1 MTIVV
6 APQAGKDLLEA
17 YEYIR
22 KDNPIAADRVLAHI
36 VEVIGMLTS
45 EAVTEREVLLRD
57 GRWVKTWPVPPY
69 RIYYRVIGQELQ
81 VIRVYHRPDVRLS
94 GEGRVN
100 GEGI

>member
-6 APQAGKDLLEA
+6 APQAGKDLQEA

-36 VEVIGMLTS
+36 VEMIGMLAS
-45 EAVTEREVLLRD
+45 EAVIGRDVLLRD

-69 RIYYRVIGQELQ
+69 RIYYRVREQELQ
-81 VIRVYHRPDVRLS
+81 VIRVYHQARRPIER
-94 GEGRVN
+94 
-100 GEGI
+100 